1 MSTDRARAL
10 VAKALN
16 LPDVAATD
24 GIGNLPAW
32 DSLGH
37 MHVILALEAELG
49 GQLDAGDI
57 AGLLTVADV
66 SKILSQDAAE

>member
-1 MSTDRARAL
+1 MSEDRARAL

-24 GIGNLPAW
+24 GIGTLPSW

-37 MHVILALEAELG
+37 MHVILALEGEIGAQLG
-49 GQLDAGDI
+49 AADI
-57 AGLLTVADV
+57 VGLRTVSDVAAVLSRAAAD
-66 SKILSQDAAE
+66 